1 MIATIVAV
9 DQNWGIGYKGNL
21 LCHLKDDLKRFKQI
35 TEGNIV
41 VMGMTTYESL
51 PKKPLPNRTNVVIT
65 HQYNAPYKDEHGTIF
80 MNMDCFKQYLIDY
93 KIYEEVKGTS
103 IYIIG
108 GASIYKQLLSYCD
121 FAFITKIHKAFKSD
135 TYFPNIDND
144 SNWSK
149 IGWSNKVTDNDS
161 NIVFQYYVYKN
172 NAI

>member
-1 MIATIVAV
+1 MICAIVAV
-9 DQNWGIGYKGNL
+9 DQNWGIGYNGNL
-21 LCHLKDDLKRFKQI
+21 LCRLKDDLIHFKQI

-93 KIYEEVKGTS
+93 KIYEEIKGTN